1 MKICKGWLQAL
12 LSPAARSRVLARLA
26 SLAQIGELVRRLIQE
41 PMSHI
46 EVIGFDSPQNNSK
59 YLHFS
64 KHVTSF
70 AFTLSFHKGL
80 SVSQSVTRTR
90 LVRSIVL
97 LTRLQGGD
105 RSQHARTDISANFA
119 SFGDRFHRTQ
129 TFSEISQKRH
139 YQNYSS
145 ACQI

>member
-1 MKICKGWLQAL
+1 MVAS
-12 LSPAARSRVLARLA
+12 SPFAARSRVLARLA

-80 SVSQSVTRTR
+80 SVSQSV
-90 LVRSIVL
+90 
-97 LTRLQGGD
+97 
-105 RSQHARTDISANFA
+105 SQSVSHSDQIS
-119 SFGDRFHRTQ
+119 SFHCTPDKIAGR
-129 TFSEISQKRH
+129 
-139 YQNYSS
+139 
-145 ACQI
+145 